1 MIIYSPFEYAYLW
14 LPLIGFVIGF
24 LSSATGGGGGFF
36 FLPVLTLFFGIPAQ
50 VAVATS
56 LAATLPVCLAGSVGH
71 YRRGNI
77 DLRVGLIFALAG
89 VAGAMSGAGITSV
102 LNSRQLKNSFGIYSI
117 VIATHMLLSNWKK
130 RKREANGIEMTELT
144 GFRKI
149 TKGSFYGFVAGVI
162 TATFGTSG
170 SAPVFS
176 GLFEMQLS
184 VKLVLGTSIMIVFVN
199 TFSAL
204 GAHFLVGEIDLTLV
218 LFLTTGTIAGA
229 LLGTKFLSG
238 ISLDKAESGIRKW
251 YALGMIVFGLLM
263 LL

>member
-1 MIIYSPFEYAYLW
+1 MIIYSPFDYAYLW
-14 LPLIGFVIGF
+14 LPLLGFVIGF

-36 FLPVLTLFFGIPAQ
+36 FLPVLTLFFKVPAQ

-77 DLRVGLIFALAG
+77 DIKIGLIFALAG
-89 VAGAMSGAGITSV
+89 IAGAMSGAGITSV

-117 VIATHMLLSNWKK
+117 IIASHMLISNWKK
-130 RKREANGIEMTELT
+130 KRALANGEEIAEL
-144 GFRKI
+144 
-149 TKGSFYGFVAGVI
+149 KGIQRLTRGTFYGFLAGVI

-170 SAPVFS
+170 TAPVFS
-176 GLFEMQLS
+176 GLFQMRLP

-204 GAHFLVGEIDLTLV
+204 TAHFLVGRIDLTLV
-218 LFLTTGTIAGA
+218 FFLTAGTIIGA
-229 LLGTKFLSG
+229 LVGTRFLAG
-238 ISLDKAESGIRKW
+238 INLDKAESGIRVW
-251 YALGMIVFGLLM
+251 YAVGMILFGILM
-263 LL
+263 LF